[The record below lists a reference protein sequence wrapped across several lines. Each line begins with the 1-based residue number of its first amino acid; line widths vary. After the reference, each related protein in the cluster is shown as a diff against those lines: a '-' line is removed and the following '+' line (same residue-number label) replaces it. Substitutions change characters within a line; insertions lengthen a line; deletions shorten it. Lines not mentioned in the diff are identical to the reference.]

1 MLTLLMVTAAPTPW
15 NALLR
20 LLARDERVFAVL
32 LAAVM
37 VGGLAT
43 LGWLPLRERAG
54 VDIYWLVVWFG
65 AYKLGTFALVTVSP
79 RATRGIFTGALCVD
93 MLLVFALLYLTG
105 GARSLFYLLFF
116 PLVAVNA
123 IYFGR
128 WLGLAVA
135 ILAGLLFAAAAALSS
150 TWAGW
155 YPAMLLAAM
164 FGLPAYALGHVA
176 ERERRARGEVE
187 RLNVELTGTLTR
199 LQAAQ
204 EKLVEGERMATVGR
218 LSLKLAHEVRNP
230 ISAIELN
237 AELLGD
243 IVQERPGPD
252 MIEAGSLLRAIR
264 DQVSALDALTEEYL
278 AFARFPRAQFEE
290 DSVNDMVTATVD
302 FVKPLAARQDI
313 SVSLSTD
320 HTIPPMEI
328 DRTLL
333 RQAVLN
339 LIKNGIEAL
348 SKGGTLSVTT
358 HRVDGTVE
366 IAVSDTGPGIAPEVG
381 RRLFEQFFTTKPQGT
396 GLGLSIT
403 RQIVEE
409 HRGQIRWTS
418 TPGAG
423 ATFTVTLPLKRAEH
437 V

>member
-1 MLTLLMVTAAPTPW
+1 MTTPARKPW
-15 NALLR
+15 NAVLR
-20 LLARDERVFAVL
+20 LLERDERVFAVL

-43 LGWLPLRERAG
+43 LGLAPVRARHR
-54 VDIYWLVVWFG
+54 VDIYSLVLWFA
-65 AYKLGTFALVTVSP
+65 AYKLGIFALVTVSP
-79 RATRGIFTGALCVD
+79 RQTRGIFIGALGVD
-93 MLLVFALLYLTG
+93 LLLVFALLYLTG
-105 GARSLFYLLFF
+105 GGDSPFANLFF

-123 IYFGR
+123 YYFGR
-128 WLGLAVA
+128 W
-135 ILAGLLFAAAAALSS
+135 AGLFLTFLGPGLLYWAAARLAPPQAAWTAVVILM
-150 TWAGW
+150 GQI
-155 YPAMLLAAM
+155 
-164 FGLPAYALGHVA
+164 GLPAYALGYVA
-176 ERERRARGEVE
+176 ERERRARSEVE
-187 RLNVELTGTLTR
+187 RLNAEVTGTLTR

-204 EKLVEGERMATVGR
+204 EKLVEAERMATVGR
-218 LSLKLAHEVRNP
+218 LSLKMAHEVRNP

-243 IVQERPGPD
+243 IVRDRPGPE
-252 MIEAGSLLRAIR
+252 MEEGASLVRSIR
-264 DQVSALDALTEEYL
+264 DQVAALDALTEEYL

-290 DSVNDMVTATVD
+290 DSVNDMVSAVVE
-302 FVKPLAARQDI
+302 FIKPLAARQEIDVI
-313 SVSLSTD
+313 VTTD
-320 HTIPPMEI
+320 PAVPSMEI

-348 SKGGTLSVTT
+348 SKGGTLTVTT
-358 HRVDGTVE
+358 RRLDDTVD
-366 IAVSDTGPGIAPEVG
+366 IAVSDTGSGIPPEVG

-409 HRGQIRWTS
+409 HEGQIRWTS

-423 ATFTVTLPLKRAEH
+423 ATFTISLPIKRAVH
-437 V
+437 G